1 MCVAK
6 LTQFI
11 MYYYA
16 YFKHLRLKNSM
27 KTFWKGR
34 PAFYSS
40 DKQSADVSVNF
51 IPSAELNIKGIELG

>member
-6 LTQFI
+6 LTQFM

-16 YFKHLRLKNSM
+16 SFKHVRLNNST

-34 PAFYSS
+34 PAVYSS
-40 DKQSADVSVNF
+40 HKQSHMSSVNYF
-51 IPSAELNIKGIELG
+51 ANAELNI